1 MIREEVLEEAEI
13 IRHSGEIPE
22 VALWNSLYYLTTD
35 EEGPRLTLSE
45 AEARILKR
53 AVVERYLT
61 IIERD
66 LTVEN
71 IGKSFYRGVNRA
83 MVNWERL
90 AGFARREGFSLE
102 ALRQIVLE
110 RFRNFLGEIVLNGLA
125 LDVSEEELSFWLKN
139 KLAWPVK
146 ILC

>member
-35 EEGPRLTLSE
+35 EEGPRLTISE

-110 RFRNFLGEIVLNGLA
+110 RFRNFLGEI
-125 LDVSEEELSFWLKN
+125 
-139 KLAWPVK
+139 
-146 ILC
+146 